1 MIKSMTGFG
10 KATLEMGS
18 RKFTVEIKSLNSKQ
32 LDINTRIAGPY
43 REKELEIRAELGRT
57 LERGK
62 IDFSISI
69 DNNGDG
75 SGLVI
80 NKPLIRNYYNQLRE
94 LAIEL
99 NEPESLALL
108 PVITR
113 MPDVLKTEREEL
125 DENEWQAVNSTIKEA
140 LKQINSFRL
149 QEGLLLEKD
158 MINRIAIILSLLVE
172 VEPFEKQRI
181 VFLRERMMR
190 NQAEYREVNANLEKF
205 DENRFEQE
213 LFYFLEKLDITEEK
227 VRLRQHCNYF
237 TETLA
242 DPASNGR
249 KLGFI
254 LQEIGREI
262 NTLGSKANDADM
274 QKLVVQM
281 KDELEKIKEQILN
294 IL

>member
-10 KATLEMGS
+10 KATLEQGS
-18 RKFTVEIKSLNSKQ
+18 RKLTVEIKSLNSKQ

-43 REKELEIRAELGRT
+43 REKELEIRAELGRA

-62 IDFSISI
+62 IDFSVVI

-75 SGLVI
+75 SGPVI
-80 NKPLIRNYYNQLRE
+80 NKPLIRNYYFQFRE
-94 LAIEL
+94 LAVEL

-113 MPDVLKTEREEL
+113 MPDVFKTEREEL
-125 DENEWQAVNSTIKEA
+125 DDNEWQLLYSTIQEA
-140 LKQINSFRL
+140 LKQLNAFRL
-149 QEGLLLEKD
+149 QEGMLLEQD
-158 MINRIAIILSLLVE
+158 MIKRVAIILDLLVQ
-172 VEPFEKQRI
+172 VEPYEKRRI
-181 VFLRERMMR
+181 VMLRERMMR
-190 NQAEYREVNANLEKF
+190 NQAEYREANANMEKF

-227 VRLRQHCNYF
+227 VRLRQHCDYF

>member
-10 KATLEMGS
+10 KATLEMGG
-18 RKFTVEIKSLNSKQ
+18 RKLTVEIKSLNSKQ

-43 REKELEIRAELGRT
+43 REKELEIRAELGRS

-62 IDFSISI
+62 IDFSILI

-99 NEPESLALL
+99 NEPESLSLL

-113 MPDVLKTEREEL
+113 MPDVLKTEKEEL
-125 DENEWQAVNSTIKEA
+125 DEDEWQKLNSTIQEA
-140 LKQINSFRL
+140 LKQINAFRL
-149 QEGLLLEKD
+149 QEGLLLEQD
-158 MINRIAIILSLLVE
+158 MIKRIAIILSLLEQVA
-172 VEPFEKQRI
+172 PYEKRRI
-181 VFLRERMMR
+181 VMLRERMMR
-190 NQAEYREVNANLEKF
+190 NQAEYRDANANLEKF

-213 LFYFLEKLDITEEK
+213 LFYFLEKVDITEEK
-227 VRLRQHCNYF
+227 VRLRQHCDYF
-237 TETLA
+237 METLA
-242 DPASNGR
+242 DPSSNGR

>member
-1 MIKSMTGFG
+1 MTGFG
-10 KATLEMGS
+10 KAILELGG
-18 RKFTVEIKSLNSKQ
+18 RKLTIEIKSLNSKQ

-43 REKELEIRAELGRT
+43 REKELEIRAGIGRT

-62 IDFSISI
+62 IDFSIII
-69 DNNGDG
+69 DNNGEG
-75 SGLVI
+75 TGLVM

-108 PVITR
+108 PMITR
-113 MPDVLKTEREEL
+113 IPDVLKTDREEL
-125 DENEWQAVNSTIKEA
+125 DENEWQQVNSTIQEA
-140 LKQINSFRL
+140 LAQLNAFRL

-158 MINRIAIILSLLVE
+158 MIKRIAVILDLLVK
-172 VEPFEKQRI
+172 VEPYEKRRI
-181 VFLRERMMR
+181 VVLRERMMR
-190 NQAEYREVNANLEKF
+190 NQAEYRDANANLEKF

-227 VRLRQHCNYF
+227 VRLRQHCDYF

>member
-1 MIKSMTGFG
+1 MTGFG
-10 KATLEMGS
+10 KAILELGG
-18 RKFTVEIKSLNSKQ
+18 RKLTIEIKSLNSKQ

-43 REKELEIRAELGRT
+43 REKELEIRAGIGRT

-62 IDFSISI
+62 IDFSIMI
-69 DNNGDG
+69 DNNGEG
-75 SGLVI
+75 TGLVM

-108 PVITR
+108 PMITR
-113 MPDVLKTEREEL
+113 IPDVLKTDREEL
-125 DENEWQAVNSTIKEA
+125 DENEWQQVNSTIQEA
-140 LKQINSFRL
+140 LAQLNAFRL

-158 MINRIAIILSLLVE
+158 MIKRIAVILDLLVK
-172 VEPFEKQRI
+172 VEPYEKRRI
-181 VFLRERMMR
+181 VVLRERMMR
-190 NQAEYREVNANLEKF
+190 NQAEYRDANANLEKF

-227 VRLRQHCNYF
+227 VRLRQHCDYF

>member
-1 MIKSMTGFG
+1 MTGFG
-10 KATLEMGS
+10 KATLETGS

-62 IDFSISI
+62 IDFSILI
-69 DNNGDG
+69 DSNGDG

-99 NEPESLALL
+99 GEPESLALL

-113 MPDVLKTEREEL
+113 MPDVFKTEREEL
-125 DENEWQAVNSTIKEA
+125 DENEWQALSSTIQEA
-140 LKQINSFRL
+140 LRLINAFRL

-158 MINRIAIILSLLVE
+158 MISRIAIILELLRD
-172 VEPFEKQRI
+172 VEPFEKRRI
-181 VFLRERMMR
+181 VMLRERMMR
-190 NQAEYREVNANLEKF
+190 NQAEYREANANIEKF

-227 VRLRQHCNYF
+227 VRLRQHCDYF

-242 DPASNGR
+242 DPQSNGR

>member
-10 KATLEMGS
+10 KAVLEMGG
-18 RKFTVEIKSLNSKQ
+18 KKVTVEIKSLNSKQ
-32 LDINTRIAGPY
+32 LDINTRIVGPY
-43 REKELEIRAELGRT
+43 REKELEIRSELGRT

-62 IDFSISI
+62 IDFTILV
-69 DNNGDG
+69 DNNGEG
-75 SGLVI
+75 TGLVM
-80 NKPLIRNYYNQLRE
+80 NKSLIRNYYNQLRE
-94 LAIEL
+94 IATEL
-99 NEPESLALL
+99 HEPETLALL
-108 PVITR
+108 PMITR
-113 MPDVLKTEREEL
+113 IPDVLKAEREEP
-125 DENEWQAVNSTIKEA
+125 DENEWKHVYSTIQDA
-140 LKQINSFRL
+140 LKQINAFRL

-158 MINRIAIILSLLVE
+158 MIKRIVVILDLLFQ
-172 VEPFEKQRI
+172 VEPYEKRRI
-181 VFLRERMMR
+181 VMLRERMIR
-190 NQAEYREVNANLEKF
+190 NQAEYREANANLEKF

-227 VRLRQHCNYF
+227 VRLRQHCDYF

-242 DPASNGR
+242 DPDSNGR

>member
-1 MIKSMTGFG
+1 MTGFG
-10 KATLEMGS
+10 KATLELGS
-18 RKFTVEIKSLNSKQ
+18 RKLTVEIKSLNSKQ

-43 REKELEIRAELGRT
+43 REKELEIRSELGRT

-62 IDFSISI
+62 IDFNILI
-69 DNNGDG
+69 DNNGEG
-75 SGLVI
+75 AGLVM

-94 LAIEL
+94 LALEL

-108 PVITR
+108 PMITR
-113 MPDVLKTEREEL
+113 IPDVLKTEREEL
-125 DENEWQAVNSTIKEA
+125 DENEWQHVNSTIQLA
-140 LKQINSFRL
+140 LQQLNAFRL

-158 MINRIAIILSLLVE
+158 MIKRIAVILELLVQ
-172 VEPFEKQRI
+172 VEPFEQRRI
-181 VFLRERMMR
+181 VMLRERMMR
-190 NQAEYREVNANLEKF
+190 NQAEYREANANLEKF

-237 TETLA
+237 AETLA